1 MSDAPLQTIVCA
13 VDFSDVSAAALRF
26 ASQFAELG
34 QAHLIAVFADW
45 FEAPPYFTEG
55 DVAELR
61 RQFRD
66 ATADAERRLAEFVA
80 ATVGDKAAA
89 METKTLEGS
98 PAPAILGAAAQAGA
112 GMVVMGTHGRTG
124 WNRWTMG
131 SVAERVL
138 RESPVPVMTVRKPAG
153 DALRRILCPVNDTE
167 VSRQALC
174 KAVEMAARLGATL
187 TVLHVTEPQAS
198 HPVNDVCAWV
208 GVDARANC
216 TIREL
221 VRHGDPAEEIV
232 AMSRDGAFDLI
243 VLGAPHRRFFEGM
256 ILGSTTLR
264 VVRHAECP
272 VLTVPGQHPV

>member
-1 MSDAPLQTIVCA
+1 MSDASLQPVVCA
-13 VDFSDVSAAALRF
+13 VDFSDVSAAALHF
-26 ASQFAELG
+26 ASQLAGLG
-34 QAHLIAVFADW
+34 QSRLIAVYADW

-55 DVAELR
+55 DVTELR
-61 RQFRD
+61 RQFRE
-66 ATADAERRLAEFVA
+66 ATADADRRLREFVA
-80 ATVGDKAAA
+80 ATLGDKAAGV
-89 METKTLEGS
+89 ETKTVEGS
-98 PAPAILGAAAQAGA
+98 PAPAILCAAAQAGA

-138 RESPVPVMTVRKPAG
+138 RESPVPVVTVRSPSG
-153 DALRRILCPVNDTE
+153 DALHRILCPVNDTE
-167 VSRQALC
+167 VSRQALGR
-174 KAVEMAARLGATL
+174 AIEMAARLGAML
-187 TVLHVTEPQAS
+187 TVLHVTEPQAG
-198 HPVNDVCAWV
+198 HPVSDVCGWV
-208 GVDARANC
+208 GQDARANC

-232 AMSRDGAFDLI
+232 ALSRGGEFDLI

-272 VLTVPGQHPV
+272 VLIVPGQQAV